1 MLIFCDELLCRY
13 QTTILL
19 IFTVII
25 YSCSFLSQNFVARY
39 ILPYL
44 KEETK
49 TNPLVVRYISSFVWV
64 QCFIYTRM
72 GYINPNS
79 LPKSAWNCVSRV
91 DPAVSIEDILGN
103 VFSEHAINRIADVL
117 TSCHNYTEA

>member
-1 MLIFCDELLCRY
+1 MSLSNHDFVNFY
-13 QTTILL
+13 GNNILL
-19 IFTVII
+19 QFFV
-25 YSCSFLSQNFVARY
+25 SEFVARY

-64 QCFIYTRM
+64 QCFVYTRM

-103 VFSEHAINRIADVL
+103 VFSKYAINRIADVL